1 VVEIFTVGGGEY
13 IVNVLNAVAA
23 WTGAGGYKSLIQVA
37 LVMGMALAVIVL
49 AFIQDWRAWL
59 NWFLGATLIYMCLMV
74 PRMDVH
80 VTDRVN
86 PGLAPATVAN
96 VPLGLALMASF
107 TSQAGDYLTRSAEL
121 VFGLP
126 SDLNYSKNGM
136 IYGARLL
143 EATRSLRI
151 SDPEFAANFD
161 EHVRQCV
168 FYDLL
173 LGRYSMKELSQSN
186 DIWAAIAPGSA
197 ARAQKFVTRQAD
209 DSVTASIVTCREAY
223 TTLSNQWAGL
233 IDEMTL
239 VAGRQLYPRQ
249 TEALAR
255 AKLLADLPV
264 AYQYLS
270 GVSQSASAIFRQVLT
285 INAMNQAMHGFAGA
299 SGTTSVDVFAQT
311 RADIQTERT
320 YSSIAHNA
328 MKWVPILNVVL
339 TVVFYAL
346 FPVIFPLF
354 LMPKTGPLALRGY
367 VTGFFYLAAWGPLF
381 VILHMILMFKGASD
395 VAAASG
401 STGLSLATFGG
412 MSDVN
417 NDIGVL
423 AGYLVASVPFL
434 AGGVAK
440 GAMAI
445 STQATSYLNPSQNAA
460 EEAAR
465 EASTGNVSL
474 GNSNIDNSS
483 VFSRQFAQ
491 GNLAPN
497 IAYGAGQT
505 RSFGDSGTQT
515 TSFPGAEFAHVPN
528 SSYPFSPTLGQ
539 DFSGR
544 LSTMA
549 SRSRGQSETYS
560 NLAQQSTSS
569 AVTRFHE
576 LRDAWSASRSNES
589 VSGTSSSDSIGS
601 AFSQVDNA
609 SRTLQQQFGLSRRA
623 ADDITVSWFLNG
635 QASAGAGGELG
646 PVELGGKVS
655 GGRNKSWTDSDIGI
669 ASEDRSRVLGALRQI
684 SESQNWSNTRE
695 GFLRETSSSSEA
707 LVSSSASGLTTSL
720 TEAQSYIVEARRAEE
735 LASRL
740 ENQASWYESATAT
753 GSLNLSQAYR
763 EWGMAEIEANRDY
776 YGPVHFD
783 DIEFQMSAQGQQ
795 LQARF
800 VESYAD
806 QLHNDIAD
814 ELVLPSFAPVSRP
827 DVSSQGDV
835 RGSVGLGGVGVGLT
849 EQSSG
854 REEIA
859 HDVERVQLQGGQ
871 RIDTLKNYLD
881 GQTRDAKGA
890 SAEAADGVKEWRP

>member
-1 VVEIFTVGGGEY
+1 MVEIFTVGGGEY

-37 LVMGMALAVIVL
+37 MVMGLALAVIVL
-49 AFIQDWRAWL
+49 AFNQDWRAWL

-74 PRMDVH
+74 PRMDVQ

-86 PGLAPATVAN
+86 PSLAPATVAN

-107 TSQAGDYLTRSAEL
+107 TSQAGDYLTRSAEN

-126 SDLNYSKNGM
+126 DDLNYSKNGM

-143 EATRSLRI
+143 DATRGLRI
-151 SDPEFAANFD
+151 ADPEFAANFD

-173 LGRYSMKELSQSN
+173 LGRYSMKELSESD
-186 DIWAAIAPGSA
+186 DIWTTIAPGSA
-197 ARAQKFVTRQAD
+197 ARAQKFLTRQAD
-209 DSVTASIVTCREAY
+209 DSVSASILTCREAY
-223 TTLSNQWAGL
+223 TALSGQWAGM
-233 IDEMTL
+233 IDDMTL
-239 VAGRQLYPRQ
+239 KTGRQLYPRQ
-249 TEALAR
+249 TEALAK

-270 GVSQSASAIFRQVLT
+270 GVSKNASEIFRQVLT

-299 SGTTSVDVFAQT
+299 SGTSSIDVFAQT

-346 FPVIFPLF
+346 FPVLFPLF
-354 LMPKTGPLALRGY
+354 LMPRTGPITLRGY

-395 VAAASG
+395 VAAVG
-401 STGLSLATFGG
+401 GGTGLSLASFTG

-417 NDIGVL
+417 SDIGIL
-423 AGYLVASVPFL
+423 AGYLVASIPFL

-445 STQATSYLNPSQNAA
+445 SGQATSYLNPSQNAA

-474 GNSNIDNSS
+474 GNSNIENSS

-491 GNLAPN
+491 ASLAPN
-497 IAYGAGQT
+497 IGYGASQT
-505 RSFGDSGTQT
+505 RGFAESGTQT
-515 TSFPGAEFAHVPN
+515 TSFAGAEFASVPT
-528 SSYPFSPTLGQ
+528 SSYPFTPTLGQ
-539 DFSGR
+539 DFTSR

-549 SRSRGQSETYS
+549 SQSRGQSETYS

-569 AVTRFHE
+569 AVTRFNE
-576 LRDAWSASRSNES
+576 IRDSYSRSRSNET
-589 VSGTSSSDSIGS
+589 VSGTASSDSIGS
-601 AFSQVDNA
+601 AFSEVDNA
-609 SRTLQQQFGLSRRA
+609 SRGLQQQFGLSRRA

-635 QASAGAGGELG
+635 EASAGVGGQVG
-646 PVELGGKVS
+646 PVKLGGKAS
-655 GGRNKSWTDSDIGI
+655 GGRNQSWTDSDIGI
-669 ASEDRSRVLGALRQI
+669 ASEDRSRILGSLRQL
-684 SESQNWSNTRE
+684 SDSRSWSSTRE

-707 LVSSSASGLTTSL
+707 LVSSSAAGLTTSL
-720 TEAQSYIVEARRAEE
+720 TEAQNYTLEARRAEE
-735 LASRL
+735 IASRL
-740 ENQASWYESATAT
+740 ENQASRYESASAAGT
-753 GSLNLSQAYR
+753 LNLSQSYR
-763 EWGMAEIEANRDY
+763 EWGMAEIDANRDY
-776 YGPVHFD
+776 YGPVRFD
-783 DIEFQMSAQGQQ
+783 DIDFQMSAHGQQ

-806 QLHNDIAD
+806 QFNEDIAS
-814 ELVLPSFAPVSRP
+814 ELVLPDAAPVARP
-827 DVSSQGDV
+827 SVDSAGGV
-835 RGSVGLGGVGVGLT
+835 RGSVSVGGVRGELGEPSGAREDIARDVG
-849 EQSSG
+849 
-854 REEIA
+854 
-859 HDVERVQLQGGQ
+859 RVQRQGGQ
-871 RIDTLKNYLD
+871 RLDSVKDTLDRK
-881 GQTRDAKGA
+881 TRDAKGA
-890 SAEAADGVKEWRP
+890 SEQAAADIKNW

>member
-1 VVEIFTVGGGEY
+1 MVEIFTVGGGEY

-49 AFIQDWRAWL
+49 AFNQDWRAWL

-126 SDLNYSKNGM
+126 DDLNYSKNGM

-151 SDPEFAANFD
+151 NDPEFAANFD

-223 TTLSNQWAGL
+223 TSLSNQWAGL

-346 FPVIFPLF
+346 FPVLFPLF
-354 LMPKTGPLALRGY
+354 LMPRSGPLALRGY

-381 VILHMILMFKGASD
+381 AILHMILMFKGASD

-417 NDIGVL
+417 SDIGVL

-505 RSFGDSGTQT
+505 RSFGESGTQT
-515 TSFPGAEFAHVPN
+515 TGFPGAEFAHVPT

-549 SRSRGQSETYS
+549 SQSRGQSETFS

-569 AVTRFHE
+569 AVTRFNE
-576 LRDAWSASRSNES
+576 IRDAYTRSRSNES
-589 VSGTSSSDSIGS
+589 VSGTSTSDSIGS
-601 AFSQVDNA
+601 AFNEVDSA
-609 SRTLQQQFGLSRRA
+609 SKTLQQQFGLSRRA

-635 QASAGAGGELG
+635 DAGVGAKAD
-646 PVELGGKVS
+646 GKVFS
-655 GGRNKSWTDSDIGI
+655 GTAGVRGGRNQSWTDSDIGI
-669 ASEDRSRVLGALRQI
+669 ASEERSRVLGALRQI
-684 SESQNWSNTRE
+684 SESQNWSTTRE

-707 LVSSSASGLTTSL
+707 LVSSNASGLTTSL
-720 TEAQSYIVEARRAEE
+720 TEAQSYTVEARRAEE

-740 ENQASWYESATAT
+740 ENQASWYESATAA

-806 QLHNDIAD
+806 RLHGDIAD
-814 ELVLPSFAPVSRP
+814 DLVLPAFAPISRP
-827 DVSSQGDV
+827 DVSSQSDV
-835 RGSVGLGGVGVGLT
+835 RGSVRLGGPPRELSG
-849 EQSSG
+849 SSG
-854 REEIA
+854 DREEIEQEVA
-859 HDVERVQLQGGQ
+859 RVQERGEQ
-871 RIDTLKNYLD
+871 RVDRVTDDLE
-881 GQTRDAKGA
+881 GRTRDARGA
-890 SAEAADGVKEWRP
+890 SAEAADNVKKW

>member
-49 AFIQDWRAWL
+49 AFNQDWRAWL

-86 PGLAPATVAN
+86 PGLAPATVAS

-126 SDLNYSKNGM
+126 DDLNYSKNGM

-151 SDPEFAANFD
+151 NDPEFAANFD

-223 TTLSNQWAGL
+223 TSLSNQWAGL

-346 FPVIFPLF
+346 FPVLFPLF
-354 LMPKTGPLALRGY
+354 LMPRSGPLALRGY

-417 NDIGVL
+417 SDIGVL

-505 RSFGDSGTQT
+505 RSFGESGTQT
-515 TSFPGAEFAHVPN
+515 TGFPGAEFAHVPT

-549 SRSRGQSETYS
+549 SQSRGQSETFS

-569 AVTRFHE
+569 AVTRFNE
-576 LRDAWSASRSNES
+576 IRDAYTRSRSNES
-589 VSGTSSSDSIGS
+589 VSGTSTSDSIGS
-601 AFSQVDNA
+601 AFNEVDSA
-609 SRTLQQQFGLSRRA
+609 SKTLQQQFGLSRRA

-635 QASAGAGGELG
+635 DAGVGAKAD
-646 PVELGGKVS
+646 GKVFS
-655 GGRNKSWTDSDIGI
+655 GTAGVRGGRNQSWTDSDIGI
-669 ASEDRSRVLGALRQI
+669 ASEERSRVLGALRQI
-684 SESQNWSNTRE
+684 SESQNWSTTRE

-707 LVSSSASGLTTSL
+707 LVSSNASGLTTSL
-720 TEAQSYIVEARRAEE
+720 TEAQSYTVEARRAEE

-740 ENQASWYESATAT
+740 ENQASWYESATAA

-806 QLHNDIAD
+806 RLHGDIAD
-814 ELVLPSFAPVSRP
+814 DLVLPAFAPISRP
-827 DVSSQGDV
+827 DVSSQSDV
-835 RGSVGLGGVGVGLT
+835 RGSVRLGGPPRELSG
-849 EQSSG
+849 SSG
-854 REEIA
+854 DREEIEQEVA
-859 HDVERVQLQGGQ
+859 RVQERGEQ
-871 RIDTLKNYLD
+871 RVDRVTDDLE
-881 GQTRDAKGA
+881 GRTRDARGA
-890 SAEAADGVKEWRP
+890 SAEAADNVKKW

>member
-1 VVEIFTVGGGEY
+1 MVEIFTVGGGEY

-49 AFIQDWRAWL
+49 AFNQDWRAWL

-126 SDLNYSKNGM
+126 DDLNYSKNGM

-151 SDPEFAANFD
+151 NDPEFAANFD

-223 TTLSNQWAGL
+223 TSLSNQWAGL

-346 FPVIFPLF
+346 FPVLFPLF
-354 LMPKTGPLALRGY
+354 LMPRSGPLALRGY

-417 NDIGVL
+417 SDIGVL

-505 RSFGDSGTQT
+505 RSFGESGTQT
-515 TSFPGAEFAHVPN
+515 TGFPGAEFAHVPT

-549 SRSRGQSETYS
+549 SQSRGQSETFS

-569 AVTRFHE
+569 AVTRFNE
-576 LRDAWSASRSNES
+576 IRDAYTRSRSNES
-589 VSGTSSSDSIGS
+589 VSGTSTSDSIGS
-601 AFSQVDNA
+601 AFNEVDSA
-609 SRTLQQQFGLSRRA
+609 SKTLQQQFGLSRRA

-635 QASAGAGGELG
+635 DAGVGAKAD
-646 PVELGGKVS
+646 GKVFS
-655 GGRNKSWTDSDIGI
+655 GTAGVRGGRNQSWTDSDIAI
-669 ASEDRSRVLGALRQI
+669 ASEERSRVLGALRQI
-684 SESQNWSNTRE
+684 SESQNWSTTRE

-707 LVSSSASGLTTSL
+707 LVSSNASGLTTSL
-720 TEAQSYIVEARRAEE
+720 TEAQSYTVEARRAEE

-740 ENQASWYESATAT
+740 ENQASWYESATAA

-806 QLHNDIAD
+806 RLHGDIAD
-814 ELVLPSFAPVSRP
+814 DLVLPAFAPISRP
-827 DVSSQGDV
+827 DVSSQSDV
-835 RGSVGLGGVGVGLT
+835 RGSVRLGGPPRELSG
-849 EQSSG
+849 SSG
-854 REEIA
+854 DREEIEQEVA
-859 HDVERVQLQGGQ
+859 RVQERGEQ
-871 RIDTLKNYLD
+871 RVDRVTDDLE
-881 GQTRDAKGA
+881 GRTRDARGA
-890 SAEAADGVKEWRP
+890 SAEAADNVKKW